1 LSNVILLVA
10 FAHKHKI
17 LGNGMSSRAV
27 IIAIVL
33 VVVGLTL
40 VSLLDYF
47 TGEPIKAP
55 VEEVQV
61 QRIIVAKRNLISG
74 AFIQSQEDLDWQPV
88 PATAAPAATVAD
100 QGAANMPE
108 GEGGEVAAPVPAND
122 AYQYEGSVRL
132 EDFNGAVVRRPIRA
146 GEPIVASMLMKPGEG
161 GFMSAVLEPGKRA
174 VSISVNPISGNAG
187 FVSPGDRVD
196 LLLTYRVKNSAN
208 ADSGAV
214 ESIGTET
221 FARDVRVLAVDQSL
235 DNPENKA
242 ILAKTI
248 TVEVTP
254 VQAEKISVAT
264 EMGKISVALVST
276 GAPSEA
282 AAGDAKSSE
291 SSAKISSPIT
301 SNSKTYTMD
310 GDVSSLLGEKESA
323 TSKVRIIRGDKI
335 ETLEFYQDKQ

>member
-1 LSNVILLVA
+1 
-10 FAHKHKI
+10 
-17 LGNGMSSRAV
+17 MSSRAV

-40 VSLLDYF
+40 VSLRDYF
-47 TGEPIKAP
+47 TSEPIKAP
-55 VEEVQV
+55 EEEVQV
-61 QRIIVAKRNLISG
+61 PRILVAKRNLVSG
-74 AFIQSQEDLDWQPV
+74 AFIQSQEDLDWQPA
-88 PATAAPAATVAD
+88 PSNPAPAAQAVEH
-100 QGAANMPE
+100 GNSNMPE
-108 GEGGEVAAPVPAND
+108 GEGGEVAAVTHAND
-122 AYQYEGSVRL
+122 NYQYENSVRL

-146 GEPIVASMLMKPGEG
+146 GEPIVSSMLMKPGEG

-187 FVSPGDRVD
+187 FVSPGDKVD
-196 LLLTYRVKNSAN
+196 LLITYRVKNSAN
-208 ADSGAV
+208 ADSGAAD
-214 ESIGTET
+214 SIGTET

-254 VQAEKISVAT
+254 VQAEKISVAS

-276 GAPSEA
+276 GVPAEES
-282 AAGDAKSSE
+282 GSTKSSE
-291 SSAKISSPIT
+291 NTSKIIDSVTQS
-301 SNSKTYTMD
+301 SKTYTMD
-310 GDVSSLLGEKESA
+310 GDVSKLIGEKENA

>member
-1 LSNVILLVA
+1 
-10 FAHKHKI
+10 
-17 LGNGMSSRAV
+17 MSSRAV

-40 VSLLDYF
+40 VSLRDYF
-47 TGEPIKAP
+47 TREPAVKEK

-61 QRIIVAKRNLISG
+61 PRILVAKRSLVSG
-74 AFIQSQEDLDWQPV
+74 AFIQAQEDLDWQPA
-88 PATAAPAATVAD
+88 PGAAPQPTAPTPENAAGTPPEGAGAETATTATAS
-100 QGAANMPE
+100 N
-108 GEGGEVAAPVPAND
+108 NN
-122 AYQYEGSVRL
+122 YQYEGSVKI
-132 EDFNGAVVRRPIRA
+132 EDFNGAVVRRSVRV
-146 GEPIVASMLMKPGEG
+146 GEPIVPSMLMKPGEG

-174 VSISVNPISGNAG
+174 VSISVNPTSGNAG

-196 LLLTYRVKNSAN
+196 LLITYRVKNSSNTDAGKE
-208 ADSGAV
+208 D
-214 ESIGTET
+214 SIGTET
-221 FARDVRVLAVDQSL
+221 FAHNVRVLAVDQSL

-276 GAPSEA
+276 GIPVMETS
-282 AAGDAKSSE
+282 DAKPSDAVKAGAPATPSSR
-291 SSAKISSPIT
+291 
-301 SNSKTYTMD
+301 TYTLD
-310 GDVSSLLGEKESA
+310 GDVSSLIGQKETA
-323 TSKVRIIRGDKI
+323 TNKVRVIRGDKI

>member
-1 LSNVILLVA
+1 
-10 FAHKHKI
+10 
-17 LGNGMSSRAV
+17 MSSRAL

-33 VVVGLTL
+33 VVAGLTI
-40 VSLLDYF
+40 VSLRDYF
-47 TGEPIKAP
+47 TSEPIVIEA
-55 VEEVQV
+55 EEVQAP
-61 QRIIVAKRNLISG
+61 RILVAKRNLISG
-74 AFIQSQEDLDWQPV
+74 SFIQPQEDLDWQPM
-88 PATAAPAATVAD
+88 PAAAAPAPAQAPTNTNENRI
-100 QGAANMPE
+100 GNMPE
-108 GEGGEVAAPVPAND
+108 GEEDGGVPEVATADNNN
-122 AYQYEGSVRL
+122 YQYEGSVAL
-132 EDFNGAVVRRPIRA
+132 EDFNGAVVRRTIRA

-208 ADSGAV
+208 ADSGAE
-214 ESIGTET
+214 ESVGTET
-221 FARDVRVLAVDQSL
+221 FAQGVRVLAVDQSL

-254 VQAEKISVAT
+254 VQAEKISVAS

-276 GAPSEA
+276 AIPSVET
-282 AAGDAKSSE
+282 GDAKSFE
-291 SSAKISSPIT
+291 NVISPAISP
-301 SNSKTYTMD
+301 SKTYTMD
-310 GDVSSLLGEKESA
+310 GDVSSLLGEKENA